1 MTPLLTRCISIAALA
16 MSAFAPP
23 AAAAPLAFTAG
34 VASSADSMN
43 GLTALLPGRPA
54 TLTQTLLD
62 SSQISRGTSGDTL
75 PLPPDFSRHHVG
87 PSHGSVLG
95 GGTPQPVV
103 RSGSVDGDNLL
114 TFFVGGEPVALLTED
129 QTWDVILG
137 STRITV
143 ARPFS
148 LYVIDVQQ
156 QVQGGDT
163 ANATDDAPAF
173 STYGLGIRVIRGLAG
188 AGLLTM
194 VVLVAVYLKR
204 AVQRH
209 VPRPAPGSA
218 GKGDEGREHQ
228 EYRRAYTEH
237 PGVNSGG
244 ASSTAFAM
252 LGLRHPFTRQDV
264 HRAFRAK
271 SLGAHPDHGG
281 DPDFFRS
288 LMNARDRALADADDD
303 GSAPSTSPS

>member
-23 AAAAPLAFTAG
+23 AAAVPLAFTAG

-75 PLPPDFSRHHVG
+75 PLPPDFSLHHVG

-288 LMNARDRALADADDD
+288 LMNARDRALADADDE
-303 GSAPSTSPS
+303 GPTLGASPS

>member
-1 MTPLLTRCISIAALA
+1 

-23 AAAAPLAFTAG
+23 AAAMPLALTAD

-43 GLTALLPGRPA
+43 SLTALLPGRPA

-62 SSQISRGTSGDTL
+62 SSQISRGTPGDTL
-75 PLPPDFSRHHVG
+75 PLPPDFSLHHVG

-95 GGTPQPVV
+95 EGTPQPVV

-137 STRITV
+137 TTRITV

-163 ANATDDAPAF
+163 ANATDAPAF

-204 AVQRH
+204 AVKRH

-218 GKGDEGREHQ
+218 GKGDEGREYQ

-237 PGVNSGG
+237 LGVNGDG
-244 ASSTAFAM
+244 ASSTDFGM

-264 HRAFRAK
+264 QRAFRAK
-271 SLGAHPDHGG
+271 SLRAHPDHGG

-288 LMNARDRALADADDD
+288 LMNARDRALADADDEGPTQD
-303 GSAPSTSPS
+303 ASPS

>member
-1 MTPLLTRCISIAALA
+1 
-16 MSAFAPP
+16 MSAFAQS
-23 AAAAPLAFTAG
+23 AAAVPQVFPLD

-43 GLTALLPGRPA
+43 GLTGLLPGRPA

-75 PLPPDFSRHHVG
+75 SLPPDFSRHHVG

-95 GGTPQPVV
+95 GGTPQPAV

-129 QTWDVILG
+129 QTRDFILG
-137 STRITV
+137 ITRISA
-143 ARPFS
+143 ARPFYLS
-148 LYVIDVQQ
+148 GTDAQQPVRVQ
-156 QVQGGDT
+156 DT
-163 ANATDDAPAF
+163 TNDTDEPAI
-173 STYGLGIRVIRGLAG
+173 STYGLGIRVIRGLVG

-237 PGVNSGG
+237 LGVNGAG
-244 ASSTAFAM
+244 ASSTDFAV

-264 HRAFRAK
+264 QRAFRAK
-271 SLGAHPDHGG
+271 SLRAHPDHGG
-281 DPDFFRS
+281 DPNFFRS
-288 LMNARDRALADADDD
+288 LMNARDRALADADDEE
-303 GSAPSTSPS
+303 PSLGASPS